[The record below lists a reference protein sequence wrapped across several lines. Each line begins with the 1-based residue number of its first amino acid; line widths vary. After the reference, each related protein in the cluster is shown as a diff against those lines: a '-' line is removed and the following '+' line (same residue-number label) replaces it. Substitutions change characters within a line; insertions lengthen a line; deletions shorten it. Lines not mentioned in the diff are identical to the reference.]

1 MSYSAQLALG
11 TVRAA
16 MATADE
22 RVEALRAHRD
32 KRHHVAHV
40 RAAVVSVLYRE
51 HPIPQDRQQIRSAL
65 QAMKLRITRQG
76 LDRHLVELTAANVV
90 MEYGRV
96 RVREARGGYAP
107 MTFVLHPE
115 FLDRVTP

>member
-22 RVEALRAHRD
+22 RVEALRAQRD
-32 KRHHVAHV
+32 KRHHVAHI
-40 RAAVVSVLYRE
+40 RAAVVSVLYRA
-51 HPIPQDRQQIRSAL
+51 HPAPQDRQQIRDAVQAL
-65 QAMKLRITRQG
+65 RLRITRQG
-76 LDRHLVELTAANVV
+76 LERHLTELTAANVV
-90 MEYGRV
+90 MEYGRM

-107 MTFVLHPE
+107 MTFVLHPD